1 MKKKKELKYPIKE
14 INRRNLSFGISLL
27 SSYFLF
33 NKITEARVLA
43 TSFRIHDHKDFTRIV
58 FSLSDRSQFSLF
70 QLAAPLRIVIDL
82 EEINWEINEQNFSNI
97 SSKIVGKL
105 RYGLFRPGK
114 SRVVLDLSRPANIK
128 RVFYLEPNS
137 ENNWRFVLD
146 LSEVSLQEY
155 SQNVGD
161 ARVWTLVGNEAKQ
174 VKTADITKNNRNI
187 TDSIRNSLPI
197 PQTKPAVSPADRKPI
212 IVIDAGHGGVD
223 PGAIGVSGVKEKD
236 ITLAASKELEK
247 ELRKTGKYNVV
258 MTRKKDISM
267 GLRQRI
273 SVARRAA
280 ADVFISLHADS
291 IRKPNIRGLSV
302 YTLSEKASDRE
313 ASNLAEKENKSDLI
327 IGMDLSNE
335 TNDVRNILI
344 DLAQRES
351 MNHAIRISEK
361 LISELSKRVRLL
373 RNTHRFA
380 GFVVLKAPDVP
391 SLLLEM
397 GYLSNKEEE
406 RALRQPRYRKKLVTS
421 IVEAFNNHFYNFK

>member
-1 MKKKKELKYPIKE
+1 
-14 INRRNLSFGISLL
+14 
-27 SSYFLF
+27 
-33 NKITEARVLA
+33 
-43 TSFRIHDHKDFTRIV
+43 
-58 FSLSDRSQFSLF
+58 
-70 QLAAPLRIVIDL
+70 
-82 EEINWEINEQNFSNI
+82 
-97 SSKIVGKL
+97 
-105 RYGLFRPGK
+105 
-114 SRVVLDLSRPANIK
+114 
-128 RVFYLEPNS
+128 
-137 ENNWRFVLD
+137 
-146 LSEVSLQEY
+146 
-155 SQNVGD
+155 
-161 ARVWTLVGNEAKQ
+161 
-174 VKTADITKNNRNI
+174 
-187 TDSIRNSLPI
+187 
-197 PQTKPAVSPADRKPI
+197 
-212 IVIDAGHGGVD
+212 
-223 PGAIGVSGVKEKD
+223 
-236 ITLAASKELEK
+236 
-247 ELRKTGKYNVV
+247 

-361 LISELSKRVRLL
+361 LISELSKRVTLL

-406 RALRQPRYRKKLVTS
+406 RALRQPRYRKKLVRS
-421 IVEAFNNHFYNFK
+421 IVEAFNNHFYNFD

>member
-1 MKKKKELKYPIKE
+1 MNKKKRPKNPIKQ
-14 INRRNLSFGISLL
+14 INRRNLTFGMSLL
-27 SSYFLF
+27 PGYLLF
-33 NKITEARVLA
+33 NKDIQAKVSAKT
-43 TSFRIHDHKDFTRIV
+43 FRIHDHGDFTRIV
-58 FSLSDRSQFSLF
+58 FGLSKRSQFSLF
-70 QLAAPLRIVIDL
+70 QLADPLRIVIDL
-82 EEINWEINEQNFSNI
+82 EEIKWEIGEDNFSSL
-97 SSKIVGKL
+97 SSEIVEKL
-105 RYGLFRPGK
+105 RYGLFRPGI
-114 SRVVLDLSRPANIK
+114 SRVVLDLSNPANIK
-128 RVFYLEPNS
+128 RAFYLEPTLEYS
-137 ENNWRFVLD
+137 WRFVLD
-146 LSEVSLQEY
+146 LSKVPYEEY
-155 SQNVGD
+155 INNVGESKS
-161 ARVWTLVGNEAKQ
+161 WKLVGNEAKLIKPSGIQ
-174 VKTADITKNNRNI
+174 SVENNIN
-187 TDSIRNSLPI
+187 TSLTNTLPL
-197 PQTKPAVSPADRKPI
+197 PQHKPALSPAERKPV

-247 ELRKTGKYNVV
+247 QLRRTGKYNVV
-258 MTRKKDISM
+258 VTRKKDISM

-313 ASNLAEKENKSDLI
+313 ASNLAEKENKSDLL

-397 GYLSNKEEE
+397 GYLSNREEE

-421 IVEAFNNHFYNFK
+421 IVEAFNNHFYNFN